1 MTSAA
6 ETSTGESWTAA
17 FAHALRPLTDA
28 ARAEVGAPF
37 DAAFA
42 EQLGRRLVAIA
53 ARTLVLELH
62 NARGSLQAPTS
73 AERFAEFTRTL
84 DLEALLRRYPVL
96 ARLLRQACDQ
106 AVAAHHELSSRYAR
120 DRAEIVRV
128 LFGGND
134 PGALVAVRTGMGD
147 PHRQGRTVA
156 VLTFASGRKLVYRP
170 RPVELHV
177 RFTAQLTWL
186 STRTGIALRTPRLL
200 AGDGYGWLE
209 HVEHEPCADVA
220 GVARFYR
227 RLGALLALLYA
238 VDGTDMHYENLI
250 ACGDQPVLVDVET
263 LFHPTLTP
271 DTDPA
276 ALALVRSVHR
286 TALLPHVLVGDNGA
300 ADVSGVGGD
309 RGVLSPL
316 DAVGWAEPGTDRMRL
331 VRRPR
336 KSPGARNRPVLGA
349 VAAEPAD
356 YQDSL
361 LAGFRAGYDAIV
373 THRDE
378 LLRLVRSC
386 ADDEVRFIARATR
399 QYARLLDES
408 THPSVLVD
416 ALDRDLA
423 FGVLVTDD
431 PLLDRLVPFEVSD
444 LWRGDV
450 PLFTCRP
457 GSRDL
462 WTASGLRL
470 PGMLPESG
478 LDAVERKIA
487 AMNEVDRHDQ
497 QWVITALLASRPRPV
512 SHRSSASPPGHV
524 AAVDPDPARLL
535 VAACGIADQILAH
548 AVTGRNR
555 VNWLGLELV
564 DDRHWTVQPLGA
576 GLSTGYTGVALF
588 LAELGALTGAARYV
602 EFACDAVR
610 PLPAL
615 LEVLA
620 AEPELAAAAG
630 GGFHGLGGLCYGLA
644 RLTPLLGLDPSLLA
658 SAVALMPREDAS
670 TSVVDGV
677 AGSLAAML
685 AVGTPEAL
693 ALAGHYAAVLR
704 GAFSPAGGFA
714 RGRAGIGWALRR
726 YAAAVGDEASATVAE
741 AYLEDATTDPA
752 DIGWCSGLAG
762 VVLARADERLAGLL
776 AAREPLRDMSLC
788 HGELGVV
795 EALAAHHPGA
805 AARRTALVLGA
816 LDDHGPRCA
825 TPGGVPSPGLLTGLS
840 GIGHGLLRQG
850 FPLPSVLQLHPSP
863 PQRST
868 SDERVPAP
876 SRRPAG
882 AGRARDR

>member
-6 ETSTGESWTAA
+6 ETTTGESWTAA
-17 FAHALRPLTDA
+17 FAHALRPLIDA
-28 ARAEVGAPF
+28 ARTEVAPPF
-37 DAAFA
+37 DASFA
-42 EQLGRRLVAIA
+42 EQLGRKLVAIA
-53 ARTLVLELH
+53 TRTLVLELH
-62 NARGSLQAPTS
+62 EARGTLQGHTS
-73 AERFAEFTRTL
+73 EERFTEFTRTL
-84 DLEALLRRYPVL
+84 DLTALFHRYPVL
-96 ARLLRQACDQ
+96 ARLLAQACEQ
-106 AVAAHHELSSRYAR
+106 AVSTHHELSSRFTR
-120 DRAEIVRV
+120 DRGEIVRTV
-128 LFGGND
+128 FGGLD
-134 PGALVAVRTGMGD
+134 PGALTSIEMGQGD
-147 PHRQGRTVA
+147 AHQQGRTVA
-156 VLTFASGRKLVYRP
+156 VLTFDSGAKLIYRP
-170 RPVELHV
+170 RATALHV
-177 RFTAQLTWL
+177 RFVAQLRWL
-186 STRTGIALRTPRLL
+186 SKRTGITFRSPCLLPR
-200 AGDGYGWLE
+200 DGYGWIE
-209 HVEHEPCADVA
+209 HIEHRPCADVA
-220 GVARFYR
+220 GVAEFYR

-276 ALALVRSVHR
+276 VLALVRSVHR
-286 TALLPHVLVGDNGA
+286 TALLPHVLLGDNGV

-316 DAVGWAEPGTDRMRL
+316 DVVDWADAGTDRMRL

-336 KSPGARNRPVLGA
+336 ETSGAHNRPLLGDKT
-349 VAAEPAD
+349 AEPAD

-373 THRDE
+373 AHRDE
-378 LLRLVRSC
+378 LLQLVRTC

-408 THPSVLVD
+408 THPSVLAD

-423 FGVLVTDD
+423 FGVLVVDD

-457 GSRDL
+457 GSADL

-470 PGMLPESG
+470 PGMLPEPG
-478 LDAVERKIA
+478 LLAVERKIA
-487 AMNEVDRHDQ
+487 AMSEVDRHDQ

-512 SHRSSASPPGHV
+512 SHHSGDALPGHV

-564 DDRHWTVQPLGA
+564 DDQHWTVQALGA
-576 GLSTGYTGVALF
+576 GLSNGYTGVALF

-602 EFACDAVR
+602 DFAHDALR

-615 LEVLA
+615 LEMFA
-620 AEPELAAAAG
+620 AEPELVEAAG
-630 GGFHGLGGLCYGLA
+630 GGVHGLGGICYGLK
-644 RLTPLLGLDPSLLA
+644 RLTTLLGLDPSLLER
-658 SAVALMPREDAS
+658 AVSVMPREDS
-670 TSVVDGV
+670 VPGVVDGL

-685 AVGTPEAL
+685 AVGTPASL
-693 ALAGHYAAVLR
+693 ALADHYAAVLR
-704 GAFSPAGGFA
+704 TARCSANGFA
-714 RGRAGIGWALRR
+714 RGQSGIGWALRR
-726 YAAAVGDEASATVAE
+726 YAATVRDELTGVAAE
-741 AYLEDATTDPA
+741 AFLESDAIDPTDA
-752 DIGWCSGLAG
+752 GWCAGLSGAA
-762 VVLARADERLAGLL
+762 LARDDERLAGLL
-776 AAREPLRDMSLC
+776 ASREPLRDMSLC

-795 EALAAHHPGA
+795 EALAAHHPSA
-805 AARRTALVLGA
+805 ATRRTALLLGA
-816 LDDHGPRCA
+816 LDEHGARCA
-825 TPGGVPSPGLLTGLS
+825 TPGGVASPGLLTGLA

-850 FPLPSVLQLHPSP
+850 FPVPSVLQLEPDPTH
-863 PQRST
+863 
-868 SDERVPAP
+868 
-876 SRRPAG
+876 
-882 AGRARDR
+882 